1 METKNVIV
9 NKSVEV
15 PVILTVQKTIT
26 VPDFTEMVKT
36 VDKRVK
42 SEEETCGVCEI
53 NLKTASI
60 SMLEQL
66 GIYFETL
73 FTSLNRENF
82 ESDNFIKIITL
93 GGLCVCRN
101 GIGVKIYSEEL
112 LPRQIPYLPYE
123 RCGNGIVIALG
134 TGNGAYDFTTYT
146 RFTFLYDN
154 NEVVVPKHFASTESF
169 LAAFANNWSL
179 IKQLLETTI
188 KTKLKEYQEKY
199 EKKTIK
205 IQKTLKD
212 VANFEI

>member
-9 NKSVEV
+9 KKSVQV

-26 VPDFTEMVKT
+26 VPDFTEMVKS

-53 NLKTASI
+53 NLKTASV

-82 ESDNFIKIITL
+82 EGDNFIKIITL
-93 GGLCVCRN
+93 GGLCVCRQ
-101 GIGVKIYSEEL
+101 GIGVKIHSEEPL
-112 LPRQIPYLPYE
+112 LRQNG
-123 RCGNGIVIALG
+123 RCGNGIIIALG
-134 TGNGAYDFTTYT
+134 TGNGSYDFTTYT

-169 LAAFANNWSL
+169 LAAFANYWSL

>member
-26 VPDFTEMVKT
+26 VPDFTEMVKS

-82 ESDNFIKIITL
+82 EGDNFIKIITL
-93 GGLCVCRN
+93 GGLCVCRH
-101 GIGVKIYSEEL
+101 GIGVKIHSEEL
-112 LPRQIPYLPYE
+112 LPRQNG
-123 RCGNGIVIALG
+123 RCGNGIIIALG
-134 TGNGAYDFTTYT
+134 KGNGSYDFTTYT

-154 NEVVVPKHFASTESF
+154 NEVVVPKHLASTESF
-169 LAAFANNWSL
+169 LAAFASNWSL

>member
-26 VPDFTEMVKT
+26 VPDFTEMVKS

-53 NLKTASI
+53 NLKTASV

-82 ESDNFIKIITL
+82 EGDNFIKIITL
-93 GGLCVCRN
+93 GGLCVCRQ
-101 GIGVKIYSEEL
+101 GIGVKIHSEEL
-112 LPRQIPYLPYE
+112 LPRQNGRY
-123 RCGNGIVIALG
+123 GNGIVIALG
-134 TGNGAYDFTTYT
+134 TGNGFYDFTTYT

-169 LAAFANNWSL
+169 LAAFANHWSL
-179 IKQLLETTI
+179 IKQSLETTI

>member
-26 VPDFTEMVKT
+26 VPDFTEMVKS
-36 VDKRVK
+36 VDKRIK

-82 ESDNFIKIITL
+82 EGDNFIKIITL

-101 GIGVKIYSEEL
+101 GIGVKIHSEEL
-112 LPRQIPYLPYE
+112 LPRQNG
-123 RCGNGIVIALG
+123 RCGNGIIIALG
-134 TGNGAYDFTTYT
+134 TGNGSYDFTTYT

-169 LAAFANNWSL
+169 LAAFANYWSL

>member
-26 VPDFTEMVKT
+26 VPDFTEMVKS
-36 VDKRVK
+36 VDKRIK

-82 ESDNFIKIITL
+82 EGDNFIKIITL

-101 GIGVKIYSEEL
+101 GIGVKIHSEEL
-112 LPRQIPYLPYE
+112 LPRQNG
-123 RCGNGIVIALG
+123 RCGNGIIIALG
-134 TGNGAYDFTTYT
+134 TGNGSYDFTTYT

>member
-26 VPDFTEMVKT
+26 VPDFTEMVKS

-53 NLKTASI
+53 NLKTASV

-82 ESDNFIKIITL
+82 EGDNFIKIITL
-93 GGLCVCRN
+93 GGLCVCRH
-101 GIGVKIYSEEL
+101 GIGVKIHSEEL
-112 LPRQIPYLPYE
+112 LPRQNGRY
-123 RCGNGIVIALG
+123 GNGIVIALG
-134 TGNGAYDFTTYT
+134 TGNGFYDFTTYT

-169 LAAFANNWSL
+169 LAAFANHWSL
-179 IKQLLETTI
+179 IKQSLETTI

>member
-26 VPDFTEMVKT
+26 VPDFTEMVKS

-82 ESDNFIKIITL
+82 EGDNFIKIITL
-93 GGLCVCRN
+93 GGLCVCRQ
-101 GIGVKIYSEEL
+101 GIGVKIHSEEL
-112 LPRQIPYLPYE
+112 LPRQNGRY
-123 RCGNGIVIALG
+123 GNGIVIALG
-134 TGNGAYDFTTYT
+134 TGNGFYDFTTYT

-169 LAAFANNWSL
+169 LAAFANHWSL
-179 IKQLLETTI
+179 IKQSLETTI

>member
-26 VPDFTEMVKT
+26 VPDFTEMVKS

-66 GIYFETL
+66 GVYFETL

-82 ESDNFIKIITL
+82 EGDNFIKIITL

-101 GIGVKIYSEEL
+101 GIGVKIHSEEL
-112 LPRQIPYLPYE
+112 LPRQNG

-169 LAAFANNWSL
+169 LAAFASNWSL

>member
-26 VPDFTEMVKT
+26 VPDFTEMVKS

-82 ESDNFIKIITL
+82 EGDNFIKIITL

-101 GIGVKIYSEEL
+101 GIGVKIHSEEL
-112 LPRQIPYLPYE
+112 LPRQNGRY
-123 RCGNGIVIALG
+123 GNGIVIALG

-154 NEVVVPKHFASTESF
+154 NEVVVPKHFASTKSF

>member
-26 VPDFTEMVKT
+26 VPDFTEMVKS

-82 ESDNFIKIITL
+82 EGDNFIKIITL
-93 GGLCVCRN
+93 GGLCVCRH
-101 GIGVKIYSEEL
+101 GIGIKIHSEEP
-112 LPRQIPYLPYE
+112 LPRQNG
-123 RCGNGIVIALG
+123 RCGNGIIIALG
-134 TGNGAYDFTTYT
+134 TGNGFYDFTTYT

-169 LAAFANNWSL
+169 LAAFANHWSL
-179 IKQLLETTI
+179 IKQCLETTI